1 MAKEIL
7 KLGIDEEK
15 RVDEVDKFIY
25 KQIDKW
31 EKNTKT
37 YLLACNYP
45 CSKCKGDDPDY
56 CLACWGDLSS
66 GSFKN
71 L

>member
-25 KQIDKW
+25 K
-31 EKNTKT
+31 
-37 YLLACNYP
+37 
-45 CSKCKGDDPDY
+45 
-56 CLACWGDLSS
+56 
-66 GSFKN
+66 
-71 L
+71 